1 MTTYDDNNQ
10 DNEPLYVSIYDKKPR
25 KTHVFTAVPLTIEE
39 KRIRACLI
47 AKKHYY
53 NHSEEI
59 IAKNILYRK
68 RINGM
73 GGWRSL
79 PPLRTHSVLVKKK

>member
-10 DNEPLYVSIYDKKPR
+10 DNEPVYVSIYDNKPRKPR
-25 KTHVFTAVPLTIEE
+25 KTHVFTAAPLTIEE
-39 KRIRACLI
+39 KRIRANLI

-59 IAKNILYRK
+59 IAKKMLYRK
-68 RINGM
+68 RINE
-73 GGWRSL
+73 
-79 PPLRTHSVLVKKK
+79 KK

>member
-39 KRIRACLI
+39 KRIRANLI

-59 IAKNILYRK
+59 IAKKMLYRK
-68 RINGM
+68 RINE
-73 GGWRSL
+73 
-79 PPLRTHSVLVKKK
+79 KINYQI